1 MLEFVV
7 GLRENISSLLA
18 SAFLVSTL
26 GKSNVFFF
34 LYGGG
39 LFLTGIPRYKDMRG
53 GGRTLRFIRG
63 TGVVVAGRGS
73 TLGYVGLEVGA

>member
-1 MLEFVV
+1 
-7 GLRENISSLLA
+7 
-18 SAFLVSTL
+18 
-26 GKSNVFFF
+26 
-34 LYGGG
+34 
-39 LFLTGIPRYKDMRG
+39 MRG